1 MACMV
6 EWFSPISFSLNLFIF
21 PSCANICKSCS
32 HMLLETS
39 LEAEATSYTS
49 LYFGGLEQV
58 SDKCFIMMRMVI
70 VSKHWMVWSFSGLKI
85 CFCLHGCFCCFLFL
99 GQICLEEAVESGSRG
114 TEGDHPT
121 FLLITSV
128 WESYADEKSRI
139 LIGKLTH
146 LEIREYVSSPTKPTL
161 GLGLQ
166 FPRGNSLA
174 CILHWT
180 AKNNDFRCKTKEF
193 SQKAVFKV
201 KGTIWSWNESCA
213 DSQGRA
219 EWGGAHSE
227 ITSIWSLCLK
237 LFPLFLLL
245 SIFFS

>member
-1 MACMV
+1 
-6 EWFSPISFSLNLFIF
+6 
-21 PSCANICKSCS
+21 
-32 HMLLETS
+32 MLLETS

-49 LYFGGLEQV
+49 LYFVGLEQV
-58 SDKCFIMMRMVI
+58 SDKCFTMMMVVM

-85 CFCLHGCFCCFLFL
+85 RFCLHGFFLFVLFL
-99 GQICLEEAVESGSRG
+99 GQICLGEAVESGSRG
-114 TEGDHPT
+114 TEGDYPA

-201 KGTIWSWNESCA
+201 KGTIWSWNASCA
-213 DSQGRA
+213 DREGLSEA
-219 EWGGAHSE
+219 EL
-227 ITSIWSLCLK
+227 TRR
-237 LFPLFLLL
+237 
-245 SIFFS
+245 